1 MKITLSP
8 RAKKQLKNISKID
21 QLALANK
28 IRSLKEDKNINQIQ
42 KLASYKNIYR
52 VRVGDY
58 RIVFRKSK
66 KEIYLILIGHRRDIY
81 RLVNRLLR

>member
-1 MKITLSP
+1 MKVSLSP
-8 RAKKQLKNISKID
+8 RAKKQLKNISKVD

-58 RIVFRKSK
+58 RIVFKKSK

>member
-1 MKITLSP
+1 MNVILSP